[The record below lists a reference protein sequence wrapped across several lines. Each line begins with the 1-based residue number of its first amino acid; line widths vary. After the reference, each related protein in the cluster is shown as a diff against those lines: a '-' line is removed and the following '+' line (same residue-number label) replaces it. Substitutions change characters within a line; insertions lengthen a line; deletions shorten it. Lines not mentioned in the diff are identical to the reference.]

1 MGGGGSVCFRLASEA
16 GASPAP
22 EPKGTDGHCRG
33 SRPSWGGGA
42 CGEMGWACAG
52 LRGPRPAGS
61 LRLAEGTGAP
71 LGRLS
76 QRALSEVK
84 LAQSCPTLCDPM
96 DCSPPGSSVH
106 GVLQART
113 LEWAAIPISRGS
125 SPPRGQARGSC
136 MAGGFFTA
144 CPYCPHIRHPAPH
157 SPSPAAGFSGPDTQ
171 GQALG
176 CGPSSLP
183 GPPRPHPR
191 WHHPRAPLAT
201 WPACPSTVPATRR
214 GPPART
220 HIVPQALPSRAERR
234 APGGE
239 VLVRAQSPGSPGQ
252 VLAG

>member
-125 SPPRGQARGSC
+125 SPPRGQAQGSC

-176 CGPSSLP
+176 WLRPLLAAWPSAPAPALASPPGPSGHMAGVSEH
-183 GPPRPHPR
+183 GPSHTSGASCENTHRP
-191 WHHPRAPLAT
+191 T
-201 WPACPSTVPATRR
+201 
-214 GPPART
+214 G
-220 HIVPQALPSRAERR
+220 IALT
-234 APGGE
+234 G
-239 VLVRAQSPGSPGQ
+239 
-252 VLAG
+252 